1 MTKLTGLK
9 LQAIVVDLVD
19 RIVKHGGWCGETHIQ
34 KSTYFLKA
42 LTEVPVD
49 YEFIMYKHGPYS
61 FDLHDELVGMKAN
74 GFLKTEPQGPY
85 GPSFQLGDFGRS
97 ITSRFPKTLSQYGNQ
112 IEFVAEE
119 FSNKGVVELERLATA
134 LFVSSE
140 TSENQ
145 TVEERAHQVNQLKPH
160 ITIEVA
166 NITITQ
172 IDKILDEA
180 RQKGLAL
187 TS

>member
-1 MTKLTGLK
+1 MTRLRGLR
-9 LQAIVVDLVD
+9 LQAIVADLVD
-19 RIVKHGGWCGETHIQ
+19 RMVKHGGWCGETHIQ
-34 KSTYFLKA
+34 KSIYFLKA
-42 LTEVPVD
+42 LTGVPID
-49 YEFIMYKHGPYS
+49 YEFIIYKHGPYS

-97 ITSRFPKTLSQYGNQ
+97 ITSQFPKTLKQYDNQ

-119 FSNKGVVELERLATA
+119 FSNKGVAELERLATA
-134 LFVSSE
+134 LFVGSE
-140 TSENQ
+140 TSETQ

-160 ITIEVA
+160 IPLEVA
-166 NITITQ
+166 SITITQ

-180 RQKGLAL
+180 RQKGLAP